1 MDELL
6 RLISEES
13 RKRGITVELF
23 LADLLAQRL
32 DPRDRV
38 DVYLKIHEELLKHSD
53 EEYAKGDLVQASEK
67 LWGAVAALLNA
78 VAELRGWEH
87 YSHRDYDVIINRL
100 FRETNDKDL
109 PLYFGVAERLHA
121 NFYHNFMTKDEYELH
136 REYVLR
142 LIGKLKDLLKPQ
154 R

>member
-1 MDELL
+1 MEELL
-6 RLISEES
+6 RLINEES
-13 RKRGITVELF
+13 RKRGVTTELF

-32 DPRDRV
+32 DPKDRV
-38 DVYLKIHEELLKHSD
+38 YIYLKIHEELLKHSD
-53 EEYAKGDLVQASEK
+53 EEYVKGDLVQASEK

-78 VAELRGWEH
+78 IAEARGWEH

-100 FRETNDKDL
+100 FRETGDKDL
-109 PLYFGVAERLHA
+109 PLYFGAAERLHA

-142 LIGKLKDLLKPQ
+142 LINKLRDLLK